1 MYREQILEYLKRLE
15 LPDDGYCLFGGCCL
29 AIRNIR
35 PTDDIDMY
43 VTKDLYEQLKQSGW
57 QEIKEKGRM
66 AYLATEID
74 GVEFEA
80 FVTSDSK
87 GWQPKIQEY
96 LKQPEIIDGYRFMP
110 LSELR
115 EWKANVRRP
124 KDTIDIKLIDEFWT
138 RDTQ

>member
-1 MYREQILEYLKRLE
+1 LHREQILEYLKLLQ
-15 LPDDGYCLFGGCCL
+15 LPVEGYCLFGGCCL

-35 PTDDIDMY
+35 PTNDIDMY
-43 VTKDLYEQLKQSGW
+43 VTKEFYSRLKEGGW
-57 QEIKEKGRM
+57 QEIKENGRM
-66 AYLATEID
+66 PYLKTEIK

-96 LKQPEIIDGYRFMP
+96 LAKPEMIDGYRFMP
-110 LSELR
+110 LSELY

-124 KDTIDIKLIDEFWT
+124 KDVRDIKLIDKFLSK
-138 RDTQ
+138 